1 MPHEP
6 VIERQDPIL
15 KSGAG
20 QHDMTAVTSYE
31 APCGPNGEVLHDPYK
46 KMDQANQKWMA
57 EVLLRH
63 YPGHFWSTKHDG
75 AQRMAYVS
83 IPILMGV
90 NKYWAVNLVTDTL
103 SEGLLVRMGGE
114 ILERYGLRRGRLE
127 LGSFLEA
134 RDKHSALLNRHRIV
148 PG

>member
-1 MPHEP
+1 MPHDA

-31 APCGPNGEVLHDPYK
+31 APCGPDGEVLHDPYK
-46 KMDQANQKWMA
+46 AMDQANQKWMA
-57 EVLLRH
+57 DTLLRH

-90 NKYWAVNLVTDTL
+90 NKYWAVNLMLDTL
-103 SEGLLVRMGGE
+103 SEALLVRMGGE

-127 LGSFLEA
+127 LTPFLEA
-134 RDKHSALLNRHRIV
+134 REKHSALVMPSRKV
-148 PG
+148 PE